1 MAKSKAKPASEAK
14 AGELQYVLMSGKHSR
29 RNPDGETSTV
39 YRPGDIV
46 PDLSDEELAAFG
58 DKFLTVAQFKAK
70 AAGLEESQ
78 RAEVEREQAALQRE
92 AQERIKTY
100 APRDEAAE
108 DRADKIAQMRA
119 AQPKTEFNG

>member
-1 MAKSKAKPASEAK
+1 MADSKTESKP
-14 AGELQYVLMSGKHSR
+14 ELQYVLMSGKHGR
-29 RNPDGETSTV
+29 RDPADPTGKTSIIF
-39 YRPGDIV
+39 RPGDIV
-46 PDLSDEELAAFG
+46 PDLTDQELAAFG
-58 DKFLTVAQFKAK
+58 DKFLTLAQFKAR

-78 RAEVEREQAALQRE
+78 QAEVERERATIQRE
-92 AQERIKTY
+92 AEERIRSF

>member
-1 MAKSKAKPASEAK
+1 MVDSKSKP
-14 AGELQYVLMSGKHSR
+14 ELQYVLMSGKHSR
-29 RNPDGETSTV
+29 RNPDGETSTT

-46 PDLSDEELAAFG
+46 PDLTDQELAAFG
-58 DKFLTVAQFKAK
+58 DKFLTVAQFKAR

-78 RAEVEREQAALQRE
+78 RSEVEREQAKAQSE
-92 AQERIKTY
+92 AQERIRIF

-108 DRADKIAQMRA
+108 ERADKIAQMRD